1 MLTANILQIRDESAA
16 GLVFYEMQLQFE
28 SETVTIKEIIEQRV
42 KDEVAKYNQNSLQ
55 DSNGLVT
62 PSIKERVLNK
72 TTIKNHKVDS
82 DKQTAIALKAFKNN
96 GFFML
101 VDDYQVDSLDDV
113 VRITKKTVISFIKLT
128 QLVGG

>member
-28 SETVTIKEIIEQRV
+28 TETVTIKEIIEQRV
-42 KDEVAKYNQNSLQ
+42 KDEVAKYNQNTSQ
-55 DSNGLVT
+55 DSKGLVT
-62 PSIKERVLNK
+62 PSIKERFLNK
-72 TTIKNHKVDS
+72 SIIKKHKVDV
-82 DKQTAIALKAFKNN
+82 DKQIQIALNAFENN

-101 VDDYQVDSLDDV
+101 VDDYQVDGLDDV
-113 VRITKKTVISFIKLT
+113 VTITKKTVISFVKLT